1 MTDNEPMETMLTVE
15 EVAAI
20 FNVSPRTVLRLID
33 AREIQAL
40 RVGRQWRFRK
50 EWVRE
55 WIDRHTSQKPGKA
68 SLDRD

>member
-1 MTDNEPMETMLTVE
+1 MTHNSEPLETMLTVD

-33 AREIQAL
+33 SGEIQAL

-50 EWVRE
+50 EWVRD
-55 WIDRHTSQKPGKA
+55 WIEQHTSRHREKHG
-68 SLDRD
+68 

>member
-1 MTDNEPMETMLTVE
+1 MINNEPMETMLTVD

-33 AREIQAL
+33 AGEIQAL

-50 EWVRE
+50 EWVRD
-55 WIDRHTSQKPGKA
+55 WITQHTSQSRERSG
-68 SLDRD
+68 